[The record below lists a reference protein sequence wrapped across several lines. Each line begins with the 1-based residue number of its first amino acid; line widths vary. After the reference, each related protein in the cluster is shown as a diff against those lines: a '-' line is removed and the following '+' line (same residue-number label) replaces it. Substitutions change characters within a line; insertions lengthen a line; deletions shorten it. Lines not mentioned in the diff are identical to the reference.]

1 MKIQVSNLRANP
13 FRRITKYPIDREKI
27 KELKASIKETTF
39 WDNIIC
45 RKADSIYE
53 IAYGHH
59 RLVAIKE
66 LGIEEVNIP
75 VRDIDDATM
84 IKIMANENRDSWK
97 CSPSV
102 INETVWVV
110 RDYLDKEL
118 KKYETWDD
126 IRSGKNARTILGIEN
141 GQAFAKLKGT
151 GVGRDTIHKFLGE
164 AYQDWEIKS
173 ALNTLDLDKSK
184 VIDRRVVETLPLSKG
199 DRFKKAVIESNIP
212 RNKQAELA
220 EELRVNEVPTKEIE
234 EAVRDYGKKLKI
246 KPKDIEPKSLP
257 MLDDYVK
264 ETIGVYVDAEV
275 RSKRIRGKLDNI
287 QNNLTKENFVL
298 QGKCLR
304 SILNEM
310 FPEK

>member
-1 MKIQVSNLRANP
+1 
-13 FRRITKYPIDREKI
+13 
-27 KELKASIKETTF
+27 
-39 WDNIIC
+39 
-45 RKADSIYE
+45 
-53 IAYGHH
+53 
-59 RLVAIKE
+59 
-66 LGIEEVNIP
+66 
-75 VRDIDDATM
+75 M

-97 CSPSV
+97 CSPAV

-110 RDYLDKEL
+110 RDFLDKEL
-118 KKYETWDD
+118 KKYETWDEL
-126 IRSGKNARTILGIEN
+126 SGKNTRQLFESEAVWRNT
-141 GQAFAKLKGT
+141 KTK

>member
-1 MKIQVSNLRANP
+1 MKIQVSTLRANP

-27 KELKASIKETTF
+27 KGLKASIKETTF

-45 RKADSIYE
+45 RKADSFYE

-118 KKYETWDD
+118 KKYKTWESTPISMSSLFEDEHGW
-126 IRSGKNARTILGIEN
+126 RRAKAGVGEGTIL
-141 GQAFAKLKGT
+141 
-151 GVGRDTIHKFLGE
+151 KFL
-164 AYQDWEIKS
+164 K
-173 ALNTLDLDKSK
+173 
-184 VIDRRVVETLPLSKG
+184 
-199 DRFKKAVIESNIP
+199 
-212 RNKQAELA
+212 
-220 EELRVNEVPTKEIE
+220 
-234 EAVRDYGKKLKI
+234 
-246 KPKDIEPKSLP
+246 
-257 MLDDYVK
+257 
-264 ETIGVYVDAEV
+264 
-275 RSKRIRGKLDNI
+275 
-287 QNNLTKENFVL
+287 
-298 QGKCLR
+298 
-304 SILNEM
+304 
-310 FPEK
+310 

>member
-97 CSPSV
+97 CSPAV

-110 RDYLDKEL
+110 RDFLDKEL
-118 KKYETWDD
+118 KKYETWDEL
-126 IRSGKNARTILGIEN
+126 SGKNTRQLFESEAVWRNT
-141 GQAFAKLKGT
+141 KTK
-151 GVGRDTIHKFLGE
+151 GVGRETILKFLGGN
-164 AYQDWEIKS
+164 WTSGI
-173 ALNTLDLDKSK
+173 
-184 VIDRRVVETLPLSKG
+184 
-199 DRFKKAVIESNIP
+199 
-212 RNKQAELA
+212 
-220 EELRVNEVPTKEIE
+220 
-234 EAVRDYGKKLKI
+234 
-246 KPKDIEPKSLP
+246 
-257 MLDDYVK
+257 
-264 ETIGVYVDAEV
+264 
-275 RSKRIRGKLDNI
+275 
-287 QNNLTKENFVL
+287 
-298 QGKCLR
+298 
-304 SILNEM
+304 
-310 FPEK
+310 